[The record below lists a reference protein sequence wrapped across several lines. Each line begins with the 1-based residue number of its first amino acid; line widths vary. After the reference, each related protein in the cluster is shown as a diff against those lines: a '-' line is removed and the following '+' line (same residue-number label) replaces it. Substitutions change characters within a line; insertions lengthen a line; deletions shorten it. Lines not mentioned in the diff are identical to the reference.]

1 MKKLT
6 MILGILLL
14 AGTVAVPVMAWGPG
28 MGWGHHMMGYRD
40 NGPGYGNA
48 YGNLTPD
55 QQGKLESL
63 DRKYY
68 DETRA
73 LRDQIWTKSE
83 ELNTVLNSANPDL
96 TKAKTLQNEIN
107 NLRASLDEK
116 TLNYEVEARKI
127 APDQRLGYADG
138 GWYGHHMGPYGHGS
152 MMGYGYGQGYCWD

>member
-14 AGTVAVPVMAWGPG
+14 AGAVAVPVMAWGPG
-28 MGWGHHMMGYRD
+28 MGWGRHMMGYWD
-40 NGPGYGNA
+40 NGPGYGRD
-48 YGNLTPD
+48 YRNLTPD
-55 QQGKLESL
+55 QQSKLESL

-68 DETRA
+68 DETRT

-83 ELNTVLNSANPDL
+83 ELNTVLNSATPDL
-96 TKAKTLQNEIN
+96 TKAKTLQNEIS

-127 APDQRLGYADG
+127 APEQQLGYADG

-152 MMGYGYGQGYCWD
+152 MMGYGNGQGYCWD